1 MLEIKSRHL
10 SWGGPYSIGKVWDK
24 EQMSLHMLLYQ
35 ILPTNI
41 NYQFDEIIAGL
52 ELEKWCVSVKTRLF
66 HFEYW
71 LGTLILVMGP
81 AQKSQARLGG
91 PWIWMLGSGRGLS
104 LSPSEKFKH
113 KPWLHNCF
121 NYLGSKWCQP
131 HQVLQKSSFRALTH
145 HYIPNLRSNRTLLL
159 YFRFHFRQYPFHL
172 RQGRLWK
179 IAIFLI
185 QSHEAESRWNL
196 LTTSHTVC
204 QTIKYSA
211 KQKTI
216 T

>member
-1 MLEIKSRHL
+1 MIWYIFQIFSFSKSCNFYL
-10 SWGGPYSIGKVWDK
+10 LPSPWDSLIWRFIL
-24 EQMSLHMLLYQ
+24 EQMVLVAQ
-35 ILPTNI
+35 
-41 NYQFDEIIAGL
+41 AGL
-52 ELEKWCVSVKTRLF
+52 
-66 HFEYW
+66 
-71 LGTLILVMGP
+71 
-81 AQKSQARLGG
+81 
-91 PWIWMLGSGRGLS
+91 GLS

-121 NYLGSKWCQP
+121 NYLGSKWSQP

-211 KQKTI
+211 KQKAI

>member
-1 MLEIKSRHL
+1 MKILYRIFLKEILNYMIWYIFQIFSFSKS
-10 SWGGPYSIGKVWDK
+10 
-24 EQMSLHMLLYQ
+24 
-35 ILPTNI
+35 
-41 NYQFDEIIAGL
+41 
-52 ELEKWCVSVKTRLF
+52 
-66 HFEYW
+66 
-71 LGTLILVMGP
+71 
-81 AQKSQARLGG
+81 KSCNFYL
-91 PWIWMLGSGRGLS
+91 LS

-121 NYLGSKWCQP
+121 NYLGSKWSQP

-211 KQKTI
+211 KQKAI